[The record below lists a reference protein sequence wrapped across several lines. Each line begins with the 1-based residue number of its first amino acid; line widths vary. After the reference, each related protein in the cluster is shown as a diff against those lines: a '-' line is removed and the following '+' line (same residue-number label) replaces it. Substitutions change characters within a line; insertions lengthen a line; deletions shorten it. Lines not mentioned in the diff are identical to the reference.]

1 LVKIFVVF
9 KLPIGRKGSKKHSQ
23 QYRHFHWF

>member
-23 QYRHFHWF
+23 QYRHFFC